1 MTKQLI
7 RNPMYRYLLVL
18 TITVSGGLH
27 IWQTLFDNFAV
38 TVVHLEGHHVGI
50 IQSIREIPGF
60 LALLVVYVLF
70 VLREHRLSAL
80 SVLILGLGLAAT
92 GLFPTFYGL
101 IFTTL
106 MMSFGFHYFE
116 TTYQSLGLQYF
127 EKNIAPVVFG
137 RLRSF
142 AALSSMAAGILVFV
156 LASFLSYTQLYLF
169 FGVLVAAVGLWAFS
183 RNPASVDIV
192 PQHRKM
198 IFKKCYWLYY
208 MMTLMAGAR
217 RQIFMAFAVFLLVKK
232 FGYSVQAIAAL
243 FFINNIVNY
252 FLSPFIGKCIVRF
265 GERKVLSL
273 EYASLVII
281 FISYA
286 LVESKM
292 VAGFL
297 YILDHVFFNFA
308 IAINTFFQ
316 KIADPRD
323 IAPSMAMGFTINHI
337 AAVVLPAVG
346 GLLWIVDYRI
356 PFIAGAGL
364 SVISL
369 LLVQCITGQITAAE
383 NKKTTGH
390 RLKTVLSPESKVSSG

>member
-1 MTKQLI
+1 MQKKLI
-7 RNPMYRYLLVL
+7 HNPMYIFLLVL

-27 IWQTLFDNFAV
+27 VWQTLFDNFAV
-38 TVVHLEGHHVGI
+38 TVVHLEGHHVGM
-50 IQSIREIPGF
+50 IQSVREIPGF
-60 LALLVVYVLF
+60 LALLVVYVLL
-70 VLREHRLSAL
+70 VIKEHRLSAL
-80 SVLILGLGLAAT
+80 SILILGLGLAAT

-127 EKNIAPVVFG
+127 EKSVAPVVFG
-137 RLRSF
+137 KLRSY
-142 AALSSMAAGILVFV
+142 AALSSMAAGVLVFV
-156 LASFLSYTQLYLF
+156 LAPFLSYTGLYLF
-169 FGVLVAAVGLWAFS
+169 FGAIVAAVGVWAFS
-183 RNPASVDIV
+183 RNPASDDIV

-208 MMTLMAGAR
+208 MMTFMAGAR

-232 FGYSVQAIAAL
+232 FEYSVQGIAVL

-273 EYASLVII
+273 EYVSLIII

-286 LVESKM
+286 LVESKTM
-292 VAGFL
+292 AGCL
-297 YILDHVFFNFA
+297 YILDHIFFNFA

-337 AAVVLPAVG
+337 AAVVLPAIG

-364 SVISL
+364 SFISL
-369 LLVQCITGQITAAE
+369 LLVQCITGQVAAAE
-383 NKKTTGH
+383 SRAAAEPGAVTT
-390 RLKTVLSPESKVSSG
+390 RR

>member
-1 MTKQLI
+1 
-7 RNPMYRYLLVL
+7 MYIYLMVL

-27 IWQTLFDNFAV
+27 VWQTLFDNFAV
-38 TVVHLEGHHVGI
+38 NVVHLEGHHVGV
-50 IQSIREIPGF
+50 IQSVREIPGF

-70 VLREHRLSAL
+70 IIKEHRLSAL
-80 SVLILGLGLAAT
+80 SVLMLGAGLAAT
-92 GLFPTFYGL
+92 GVFPHFSGL
-101 IFTTL
+101 ILTTL
-106 MMSFGFHYFE
+106 VMSFGFHYFE

-127 EKNIAPVVFG
+127 DRNVAPLVFG
-137 RLRSF
+137 KLRSY
-142 AALSSMAAGILVFV
+142 AALSSMITGILVFF
-156 LASFLSYTQLYLF
+156 LAAVLSYVQLYLV
-169 FGVLVAAVGLWAFS
+169 FGIIIMGIGLWAFS
-183 RNPASVDIV
+183 RNPASIDIV

-198 IFKKCYWLYY
+198 IFKKRYWLYY
-208 MMTLMAGAR
+208 MLTFMAGAR

-232 FGYSVQAIAAL
+232 FDYSVQGIATL
-243 FFINNIVNY
+243 FFINNSINY
-252 FLSPFIGKCIVRF
+252 FLSPFIGKCIVWF

-273 EYASLVII
+273 EYLSLVVI

-286 LVESKM
+286 LVDSWV

-346 GLLWIVDYRI
+346 GLLWYVDYRI

-364 SVISL
+364 SLVSL
-369 LLVQCITGQITAAE
+369 LLVQCITGQLAIA
-383 NKKTTGH
+383 KD
-390 RLKTVLSPESKVSSG
+390 RS

>member
-127 EKNIAPVVFG
+127 EKNVAPVVFG

-369 LLVQCITGQITAAE
+369 LLVQCITGQLTAAE

-390 RLKTVLSPESKVSSG
+390 PLKTVLSPESKVSSG